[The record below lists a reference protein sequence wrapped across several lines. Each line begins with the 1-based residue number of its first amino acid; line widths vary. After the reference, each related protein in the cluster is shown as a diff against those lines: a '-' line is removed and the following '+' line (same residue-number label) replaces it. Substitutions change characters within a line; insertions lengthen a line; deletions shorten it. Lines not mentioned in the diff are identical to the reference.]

1 MKKSFLGPLSLG
13 LVALALGCSSD
24 DGNQPPAASNGGD
37 TSVPDASSMGGETG
51 TTSGLQPPLPVV
63 ENPDHEQLL
72 SAATPELVRNKRLV
86 YDFWRTL
93 VEARDTEATEPLLAK
108 SYIQHDPNIN
118 TGSAAVLSFFAQFGE
133 QVEVQERVQAKLVAL
148 VAERDLV
155 VIAWVDEHT
164 EPRPYTTTFFDMFRI
179 ENGVLAEHW
188 DYGRVATGETPRGYV
203 PPTANLNQEAALAS
217 SDRRLAANKGLVH
230 EMWRTLLDAQ
240 LVDEAP
246 RFLAPGYAQHSP
258 IVNTGRDGFVAFL
271 KQFAQ
276 PSEIQPAI
284 PNFVQIVAE
293 GDLVSISTISTEV
306 DANGTPYAT
315 TWFDL
320 FRVDGS
326 LLVEHWDPATI
337 E

>member
-1 MKKSFLGPLSLG
+1 MKKSFLRPLSLG

-24 DGNQPPAASNGGD
+24 DGDQPPATSNGD
-37 TSVPDASSMGGETG
+37 TSVPDASNMGGETG

-108 SYIQHDPNIN
+108 SYIQHDPNID
-118 TGSAAVLSFFAQFGE
+118 TGSAAVLAFFAQFGE
-133 QVEVQERVQAKLVAL
+133 QVEVQERVQTKLVAL
-148 VAERDLV
+148 VAERDFV

-188 DYGRVATGETPRGYV
+188 DYGRVATGETPRAYV
-203 PPTANLNQEAALAS
+203 PPTANLNQEAALVS
-217 SDRRLAANKGLVH
+217 SDPRLAANKGLVH

-293 GDLVSISTISTEV
+293 GDLVAISTLSTEV

-320 FRVDGS
+320 FRVDGG
-326 LLVEHWDPATI
+326 LLVEHWDPATL

>member
-1 MKKSFLGPLSLG
+1 MSLINTQLKPFKAMAHRSVCMKKSSLGPLSLG
-13 LVALALGCSSD
+13 LVALALGCSSND
-24 DGNQPPAASNGGD
+24 
-37 TSVPDASSMGGETG
+37 TG

-63 ENPDHEQLL
+63 ENPDHKQLL

-93 VEARDTEATEPLLAK
+93 VEALDTEATKPLLAK
-108 SYIQHDPNIN
+108 SYIQHDPNID
-118 TGSAAVLSFFAQFGE
+118 TGSAGVLAFFAQFGE
-133 QVEVQERVQAKLVAL
+133 KVPVQERVQAKLVAL
-148 VAERDLV
+148 VAERDFV

-164 EPRPYTTTFFDMFRI
+164 EPRPYATTFFDMFRI

-188 DYGRVATGETPRGYV
+188 DFGRLAKGETPRAYV
-203 PPTANLNQEAALAS
+203 PPTANANQEAALAS
-217 SDRRLAANKGLVH
+217 SDPRLAANKRLVH
-230 EMWRTLLDAQ
+230 DMWRTLLDAQ

-271 KQFAQ
+271 KQFAM
-276 PSEIQPAI
+276 PSAIQPAI

-293 GDLVSISTISTEV
+293 GDLVSIATVSTEV
-306 DANGTPYAT
+306 DANGKPYAT

-320 FRVDGS
+320 FRVDGG
-326 LLVEHWDPATI
+326 LLVEHWDAATI

>member
-1 MKKSFLGPLSLG
+1 MKKSSLGPLSLG
-13 LVALALGCSSD
+13 LVALVLGCSSNM
-24 DGNQPPAASNGGD
+24 DGG
-37 TSVPDASSMGGETG
+37 TG

-63 ENPDHEQLL
+63 ENPDHKQLL

-93 VEARDTEATEPLLAK
+93 VEALDTEATKPLLAP
-108 SYIQHDPNIN
+108 SYIQHDPNID
-118 TGSAAVLSFFAQFGE
+118 TGSEGVLAFFAQFGE
-133 QVEVQERVQAKLVAL
+133 KVAVQERVQAKLVAL
-148 VAERDLV
+148 VAERDFV

-164 EPRPYTTTFFDMFRI
+164 EPRPYATTFFDMFRI

-188 DYGRVATGETPRGYV
+188 DFGRVAKGETPRAYV
-203 PPTANLNQEAALAS
+203 PPTAHANQEAALAS
-217 SDRRLAANKGLVH
+217 SDPRLAANKRLVH
-230 EMWRTLLDAQ
+230 DMWRTLLDAQ

-246 RFLAPGYAQHSP
+246 RFLAAGYAQHSP

-276 PSEIQPAI
+276 PSAIQPAI

-293 GDLVSISTISTEV
+293 GDLVAISTLSTEV
-306 DANGTPYAT
+306 DANGKPYET

-320 FRVDGS
+320 FRVDGG

>member
-1 MKKSFLGPLSLG
+1 MRKPSLRSLSLG

-24 DGNQPPAASNGGD
+24 DGYEPPAASNGD
-37 TSVPDASSMGGETG
+37 TSVPPASNTGAGTG
-51 TTSGLQPPLPVV
+51 TTSALQPPLPVV

-72 SAATPELVRNKRLV
+72 SAATPELARNKRLV

-93 VEARDTEATEPLLAK
+93 VEARDTEATEPLLAED
-108 SYIQHDPNIN
+108 YIQHDPNVD
-118 TGSAAVLSFFAQFGE
+118 TGSAAVLAFFAQFGE

-148 VAERDLV
+148 VAERDFV

-164 EPRPYTTTFFDMFRI
+164 EPRPYTTTFFDLFRI

-188 DYGRVATGETPRGYV
+188 DHGRLAAGETPRAYV
-203 PPTANLNQEAALAS
+203 PPTANPNQEAALAS
-217 SDRRLAANKGLVH
+217 SDPRLAANKRLVH
-230 EMWRTLLDAQ
+230 DMWRTLLDAQ
-240 LVDEAP
+240 LVEETP

-271 KQFAQ
+271 EQFAQ
-276 PSEIQPAI
+276 PSAIQPTI

-293 GDLVSISTISTEV
+293 GDLVTISTV
-306 DANGTPYAT
+306 VTYDDANGTPYAT

-320 FRVDGS
+320 FRVDGG

-337 E
+337 D